1 MCDKRRFPDAYMEN
15 SQLRQRD
22 MYSHMDDVQVG
33 TCSNGKKKKKK
44 NCQPTKSSE
53 KQLALHRSLQACR
66 HNAPHKQLNIRRPFS
81 RQFSITGRM
90 VVKLTSRHVSLR
102 ITWKLLL
109 SLGVLVQL
117 QKRDLVTST
126 QKETNILESLSN
138 LRSNEQEDSSGAC
151 SRKPALRA
159 KLQTPGCRLPCKNV
173 AAQTLLVNLQENF
186 GGHPL

>member
-1 MCDKRRFPDAYMEN
+1 MRQAPIPRRLHGKQPAKAEGYV
-15 SQLRQRD
+15 Q
-22 MYSHMDDVQVG
+22 SHGRCASRHLQQQKKEKTVNPPKVQ
-33 TCSNGKKKKKK
+33 
-44 NCQPTKSSE
+44 KSSWHCIE
-53 KQLALHRSLQACR
+53 ACR
-66 HNAPHKQLNIRRPFS
+66 HAVNAPHKQLNIRRPFS

-126 QKETNILESLSN
+126 QKETNILKSLSN

-186 GGHPL
+186 GGHPP